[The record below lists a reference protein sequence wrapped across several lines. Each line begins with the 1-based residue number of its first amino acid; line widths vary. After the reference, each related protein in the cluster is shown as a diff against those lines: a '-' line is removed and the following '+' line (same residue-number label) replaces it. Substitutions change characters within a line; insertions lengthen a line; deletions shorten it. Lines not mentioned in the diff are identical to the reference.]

1 MRDTWKTREVGR
13 EITRKSKQT
22 IHNTYRSRWEDK
34 QKDRPAQI
42 TAQPNR
48 AYEWTSG
55 RSQAPRGLGSN
66 SSFLKNKRSSLKSC
80 KTRIPAKN
88 SWKRRKMNKSQTRGT
103 RSQERGNIAN
113 KHKKFEKA
121 SRMKSKRTKVTESKS
136 RKNRHIWLPVFT
148 ARFRR
153 HRSGAACEVL
163 WVERRKR
170 ARLYPPSHARQPSA
184 PDR

>member
-1 MRDTWKTREVGR
+1 MKKPRTRHVANTCELSGLNWKYRTDAADYINTFKTREFYCWFEILGSESKFLWMRDTWKTREVGR
-13 EITRKSKQT
+13 EMTRKSKRT
-22 IHNTYRSRWEDK
+22 IHNTYRSKCEDK

-66 SSFLKNKRSSLKSC
+66 SSFLKNKRSSIKSC
-80 KTRIPAKN
+80 KTRIPTKKN
-88 SWKRRKMNKSQTRGT
+88 SWKRRKMNKSQIRGT

-121 SRMKSKRTKVTESKS
+121 SRMKSKRTK
-136 RKNRHIWLPVFT
+136 
-148 ARFRR
+148 
-153 HRSGAACEVL
+153 
-163 WVERRKR
+163 
-170 ARLYPPSHARQPSA
+170 
-184 PDR
+184 

>member
-13 EITRKSKQT
+13 EMTRKSKQT
-22 IHNTYRSRWEDK
+22 IHNTYRSKCEDK

-66 SSFLKNKRSSLKSC
+66 SSLLQNKSSILKTAKHGYLRKTLLKTTENEQESNKRNAQS
-80 KTRIPAKN
+80 
-88 SWKRRKMNKSQTRGT
+88 KR
-103 RSQERGNIAN
+103 ENIAN
-113 KHKKFEKA
+113 KHKKFKKA
-121 SRMKSKRTKVTESKS
+121 SRMKSKRTKQSRAKA
-136 RKNRHIWLPVFT
+136 RKNRYIWLPVFT
-148 ARFRR
+148 ARLRSR
-153 HRSGAACEVL
+153 RSGAACEVL
-163 WVERRKR
+163 WVERRNS
-170 ARLYPPSHARQPSA
+170 ARLYSPSHTREPSA